1 MTALRLPRFSR
12 AELVFSGKSFA
23 AAMLAMYLASRAG
36 LPRPFWALMT
46 TYVVAH
52 PLAGAVRSK
61 AVFRFVGTLIG
72 STATVL
78 LVPALSNAPEL
89 LTLVLALWVGLCLC
103 ISLLDRTPRSYVF
116 MLAGYTAALIGFP
129 SVQTP
134 LVLFDTAV
142 ARVEEIGLGIF
153 CATLVHS
160 LVLPTGLAPTVLGL
174 LDRTLQDARQWLGD
188 LLQPAPRRRDGDAAD
203 PKRLDGDRRR
213 LAGDITQLRLLST
226 YVPFDTTHLRWTAGA
241 IRTMQDRVAALT
253 PALSAVEDRLRAL
266 EQAEG
271 ALAPDVAAVLAQAAQ
286 WLREEAGPEGD
297 GGSRAD
303 RLEALR
309 RSIDALGAPPQA
321 SGTQTGATQTEGAEP
336 DAIRPD
342 AAQPTAWGRAL
353 RIGLA
358 GRLGELVEGWQAC
371 AQLRLDIDEGLK
383 GAAPLRRTAAL
394 GSRALHRD
402 HGMALLSALAAVIA
416 ICLCGAF
423 WILTGWPMGSA
434 ATMMAAVFCC
444 FFATMDD
451 PVPAI
456 HGFLK
461 WTLWSIPISALYVL
475 VLMPTVQDFG
485 MLVAICAPLFLLL
498 GLYLPRPA
506 YFMPAMALVFGVAGT
521 LALHDTASADLVS
534 FINGM
539 VGQIVGVVVAA
550 RVTRLVRSVG
560 ADWSARRIQRATW
573 RELGDMAASPQP
585 QYAQGDA
592 YAARMLDRI
601 GLLAPRIAQAGGTV
615 EGVAADDALRDLR
628 MGADIAV
635 LQRVRAQLPLAT
647 SAALLGGIARFFR
660 QRGEGRMAPRPQALL
675 PQIDEA
681 LLAVLGTGADAVPAA
696 PASSP
701 SPTSASASRAAITA
715 LVGLRRNL
723 FPDAPPS
730 LAAVPPTAL
739 QGACA

>member
-1 MTALRLPRFSR
+1 MAALSLPRFSR
-12 AELVFSGKSFA
+12 AELLFSGKSFA

-46 TYVVAH
+46 TYIVAH

-61 AVFRFVGTLIG
+61 AVYRFCGTLIG

-134 LVLFDTAV
+134 LALFDTAV

-160 LVLPTGLAPTVLGL
+160 LVLPAGLAPTVLGL
-174 LDRTLQDARQWLGD
+174 LDRTLQDARKWLGD
-188 LLQPAPRRRDGDAAD
+188 LLQPAGRSSNAD
-203 PKRLDGDRRR
+203 PKRLDDDRRR

-226 YVPFDTTHLRWTAGA
+226 HVPFDTTHLRWTAGA
-241 IRTMQDRVAALT
+241 IRAMQDRVAALT
-253 PALSAVEDRLRAL
+253 PALSAVEDRLQAL

-271 ALAPDVAAVLAQAAQ
+271 RLAPDVAAVLSQAAQ
-286 WLREEAGPEGD
+286 WLREEAEPTGD
-297 GGSRAD
+297 AATRAE
-303 RLEALR
+303 RLQALR
-309 RSIDALGAPPQA
+309 RAIDVLSATPA
-321 SGTQTGATQTEGAEP
+321 SAEQQTP
-336 DAIRPD
+336 
-342 AAQPTAWGRAL
+342 WGRAL

-358 GRLGELVEGWQAC
+358 GRLAELVDGWTAC

-394 GSRALHRD
+394 GSRVLHRD
-402 HGMALLSALAAVIA
+402 YGMALLSALAAVIA

-423 WILTGWPMGSA
+423 WIVTGWPMGSA

-461 WTLWSIPISALYVL
+461 WTLLSIPISALYVL

-485 MLVAICAPLFLLL
+485 MLVVICAPLFLLL
-498 GLYLPRPA
+498 GLYLPRPTH
-506 YFMPAMALVFGVAGT
+506 FMPAMALIFGVAGT
-521 LALHDTASADLVS
+521 LALHDTASSDLVS
-534 FINGM
+534 FLNSMI
-539 VGQIVGVVVAA
+539 GQIVGVVVAA

-573 RELGDMAASPQP
+573 RELGDMAASSQP
-585 QYAQGDA
+585 QYAQSDA
-592 YAARMLDRI
+592 YAVRMLDRI

-615 EGVAADDALRDLR
+615 EGVAANDALRDLR

-647 SAALLGGIARFFR
+647 SAALLGGISRFFR
-660 QRGEGRMAPRPQALL
+660 QRSEGRMNPRPPGLL

-681 LLAVLGTGADAVPAA
+681 LNAMLEARDNA
-696 PASSP
+696 ASS
-701 SPTSASASRAAITA
+701 TSRAAVTA

-723 FPDAPPS
+723 FPDAPPMLGAS
-730 LAAVPPTAL
+730 R
-739 QGACA
+739 QGASA

>member
-1 MTALRLPRFSR
+1 MAALSLPRFSR
-12 AELVFSGKSFA
+12 AELLFSGKSFA

-46 TYVVAH
+46 TYIVAH

-61 AVFRFVGTLIG
+61 AVYRFCGTLIG

-134 LVLFDTAV
+134 LALFDTAV

-160 LVLPTGLAPTVLGL
+160 LVLPAGLAPTVLGL
-174 LDRTLQDARQWLGD
+174 LDRTLQDARKWLGD
-188 LLQPAPRRRDGDAAD
+188 LLQPAGRSSNAD
-203 PKRLDGDRRR
+203 PKRLDDDRRR

-226 YVPFDTTHLRWTAGA
+226 HVPFDTTHLRWTAGA
-241 IRTMQDRVAALT
+241 IRAMQDRVAALT
-253 PALSAVEDRLRAL
+253 PALSAVEDRLQAL

-271 ALAPDVAAVLAQAAQ
+271 RLAPDVAAVLSRAAQ
-286 WLREEAGPEGD
+286 WLREEAEPTGD
-297 GGSRAD
+297 AATRAE
-303 RLEALR
+303 RLQALR
-309 RSIDALGAPPQA
+309 RAIDVLSATPA
-321 SGTQTGATQTEGAEP
+321 SAQQQTP
-336 DAIRPD
+336 
-342 AAQPTAWGRAL
+342 WGRAL

-358 GRLGELVEGWQAC
+358 GRLAELVDGWTAC

-394 GSRALHRD
+394 GSRVLHRD
-402 HGMALLSALAAVIA
+402 YGMALLSALAAVIA

-423 WILTGWPMGSA
+423 WIVTGWPMGSA

-461 WTLWSIPISALYVL
+461 WTLLSIPISALYVL

-485 MLVAICAPLFLLL
+485 MLVVICAPLFLLL
-498 GLYLPRPA
+498 GLYLPRPTH
-506 YFMPAMALVFGVAGT
+506 FMPAMALIFGVAGT
-521 LALHDTASADLVS
+521 LALHDTASSDLVS
-534 FINGM
+534 FLNSMI
-539 VGQIVGVVVAA
+539 GQIVGVVVAA

-573 RELGDMAASPQP
+573 RELGDMAASSQP

-592 YAARMLDRI
+592 YAVRMLDRI

-615 EGVAADDALRDLR
+615 EGVAANDALRDLR

-647 SAALLGGIARFFR
+647 SAALLGGISRFFR
-660 QRGEGRMAPRPQALL
+660 QRSEGRMNPRPPGLL

-681 LLAVLGTGADAVPAA
+681 LNAMLEARDTA
-696 PASSP
+696 ASS
-701 SPTSASASRAAITA
+701 TSRAAVTA

-723 FPDAPPS
+723 FPDAPPMLGAS
-730 LAAVPPTAL
+730 R
-739 QGACA
+739 QGASA

>member
-1 MTALRLPRFSR
+1 MAGFALPRFTR
-12 AELVFSGKSFA
+12 AKLLFSGKSFA

-61 AVFRFVGTLIG
+61 ALYRFCGTLIG

-103 ISLLDRTPRSYVF
+103 ISLFDRTPRSYVF

-134 LVLFDTAV
+134 LALFDTAV

-160 LVLPTGLAPTVLGL
+160 LVFPAGLAPTVLGL
-174 LDRTLQDARQWLGD
+174 LDRTLVDARKWLGD
-188 LLQPAPRRRDGDAAD
+188 LLQPAGRTAGTTTDVAPRR
-203 PKRLDGDRRR
+203 LDDDRRR

-226 YVPFDTTHLRWTAGA
+226 HVPFDTTHLRWTAGA
-241 IRTMQDRVAALT
+241 IRAMQDRVAALT
-253 PALSAVEDRLRAL
+253 PALSAVEDRLQAL
-266 EQAEG
+266 VQAEG
-271 ALAPDVAAVLAQAAQ
+271 QLAPDVAAVLAQAAQ
-286 WLREEAGPEGD
+286 WLREEAGPTDNAGNAD
-297 GGSRAD
+297 SAATRAQ
-303 RLEALR
+303 RLQALR
-309 RSIDALGAPPQA
+309 RAI
-321 SGTQTGATQTEGAEP
+321 GTLSATPANTATQ
-336 DAIRPD
+336 
-342 AAQPTAWGRAL
+342 PTPWGRAL

-358 GRLGELVEGWQAC
+358 GRLEELVDGWTAC
-371 AQLRLDIDEGLK
+371 AQLRQDIDEGLK

-394 GSRALHRD
+394 GARVLHRD
-402 HGMALLSALAAVIA
+402 YGMALLSALAAVIA

-423 WILTGWPMGSA
+423 WIVTGWPSGA
-434 ATMMAAVFCC
+434 AAPMMAAVFCC

-485 MLVAICAPLFLLL
+485 MLALICAPLFLLL
-498 GLYLPRPA
+498 GVYMARPA
-506 YFMPAMALVFGVAGT
+506 NFMAAMALIFGVAGT
-521 LALHDTASADLVS
+521 LALHDTASSDLVS
-534 FINGM
+534 FTNGM
-539 VGQIVGVVVAA
+539 IGQIVGVVVAA

-573 RELGDMAASPQP
+573 RELGDMAASSQP
-585 QYAQGDA
+585 QYAQSDA
-592 YAARMLDRI
+592 YAVRMLDRI

-635 LQRVRAQLPLAT
+635 LQRVRAQLPPAT
-647 SAALLGGIARFFR
+647 SAALLGGIAGFFR
-660 QRGEGRMAPRPQALL
+660 QRGEGRMNLRPAGLL

-681 LLAVLGTGADAVPAA
+681 LGAVLAERDAVSSSA
-696 PASSP
+696 PSSATTSASLSASS
-701 SPTSASASRAAITA
+701 SASRAAVTA

-723 FPDAPPS
+723 FPDAPPL
-730 LAAVPPTAL
+730 LASAPTPAI
-739 QGACA
+739 QGASA

>member
-12 AELVFSGKSFA
+12 AELLFSGKSFA

-46 TYVVAH
+46 TYIVAH

-61 AVFRFVGTLIG
+61 AVYRFVGTLIG

-103 ISLLDRTPRSYVF
+103 VSLFDRTPRSYVF

-153 CATLVHS
+153 CATLIHS

-174 LDRTLQDARQWLGD
+174 LDRTLQDARKWLGD
-188 LLQPAPRRRDGDAAD
+188 LLQPTGRKNAAEPRR
-203 PKRLDGDRRR
+203 LDDDRRR

-226 YVPFDTTHLRWTAGA
+226 HVPFDTTHLRWTAGA
-241 IRTMQDRVAALT
+241 IRAMQDRVAALT

-271 ALAPDVAAVLAQAAQ
+271 AVAPDVAAVLAQAAQ
-286 WLREEAGPEGD
+286 WLREEAEPGSD
-297 GGSRAD
+297 GTSRAE
-303 RLEALR
+303 RLQALR
-309 RSIDALGAPPQA
+309 KSIAALSAMPQ
-321 SGTQTGATQTEGAEP
+321 SDNG
-336 DAIRPD
+336 
-342 AAQPTAWGRAL
+342 AQPTAWGRAL

-358 GRLGELVEGWQAC
+358 GRLEELVDGWTAC

-383 GAAPLRRTAAL
+383 GAAPLRRTVAL

-402 HGMALLSALAAVIA
+402 YGMALLSALAAVIA

-423 WILTGWPMGSA
+423 WIFTGWTMGSV

-461 WTLWSIPISALYVL
+461 WTLWSVPISALYVL

-498 GLYLPRPA
+498 GLYLPRPTH
-506 YFMPAMALVFGVAGT
+506 FMPAMAMIFGVAGT
-521 LALHDTASADLVS
+521 LAMHDTASADLVS
-534 FINGM
+534 FINSTI
-539 VGQIVGVVVAA
+539 GQIVGVLVAA

-573 RELGDMAASPQP
+573 RELGEMAASSRP

-592 YAARMLDRI
+592 YAVRMLDRI
-601 GLLAPRIAQAGGTV
+601 GLLAPRIAQAGGTI

-647 SAALLGGIARFFR
+647 SAALLGGISRFFR
-660 QRGEGRMAPRPQALL
+660 QRGEGRMTPRPQGLL
-675 PQIDEA
+675 PQIDDA
-681 LLAVLGTGADAVPAA
+681 LHAVLAA
-696 PASSP
+696 RD
-701 SPTSASASRAAITA
+701 TSSASRSAITA

-730 LAAVPPTAL
+730 LAAVKP
-739 QGACA
+739 QGAST

>member
-1 MTALRLPRFSR
+1 MPAFSLPRFSR
-12 AELVFSGKSFA
+12 AELLFSGKSFA

-61 AVFRFVGTLIG
+61 AVYRFLGTLIG

-103 ISLLDRTPRSYVF
+103 ISLFDRTPRSYVF

-134 LVLFDTAV
+134 LALFDTAV

-160 LVLPTGLAPTVLGL
+160 LVLPAGLAPTVLGL
-174 LDRTLQDARQWLGD
+174 LDRTLQDARKWLGD
-188 LLQPAPRRRDGDAAD
+188 LFQPAGRNGGNGAD
-203 PKRLDGDRRR
+203 PKRLDDDRRR

-226 YVPFDTTHLRWTAGA
+226 HVPFDTTHLRWTAGA
-241 IRTMQDRVAALT
+241 IRAMQDRVAALT
-253 PALSAVEDRLRAL
+253 PALSAVEDRLLAL

-271 ALAPDVAAVLAQAAQ
+271 AIAPDVAAVLAKAAQ
-286 WLREEAGPEGD
+286 WLREEADTSGEAAT
-297 GGSRAD
+297 RAG
-303 RLEALR
+303 RLQELR
-309 RSIDALGAPPQA
+309 RAIDALSATPP
-321 SGTQTGATQTEGAEP
+321 SAEP
-336 DAIRPD
+336 QTR
-342 AAQPTAWGRAL
+342 WSRAL

-358 GRLGELVEGWQAC
+358 GRLEELVDGWTAC
-371 AQLRLDIDEGLK
+371 AQLRQDIDEGLK

-394 GSRALHRD
+394 GSRVLHRD
-402 HGMALLSALAAVIA
+402 YGMALLSALAAVIA

-423 WILTGWPMGSA
+423 WIVTGWPMGSA

-461 WTLWSIPISALYVL
+461 WTLWSIPISAVYVL

-485 MLVAICAPLFLLL
+485 MLVLICGPLFLVL
-498 GLYLPRPA
+498 GFYLPRPTH
-506 YFMPAMALVFGVAGT
+506 FMPAMALVFGVAGT
-521 LALHDTASADLVS
+521 LAMHDTASADLVS
-534 FINGM
+534 FLNSMI
-539 VGQIVGVVVAA
+539 GQIVGVVVAA

-573 RELGDMAASPQP
+573 RELGDMAASSQP
-585 QYAQGDA
+585 QYAQSDA
-592 YAARMLDRI
+592 YAVRMLDRI

-615 EGVAADDALRDLR
+615 EGVAANDALRDLR

-647 SAALLGGIARFFR
+647 SAALLGGISRFFR
-660 QRGEGRMAPRPQALL
+660 QRAEGRMNPRPPGLL

-681 LLAVLGTGADAVPAA
+681 LDAVLGARDT
-696 PASSP
+696 ASS
-701 SPTSASASRAAITA
+701 AASRSAVTA

-723 FPDAPPS
+723 FPDAPPM
-730 LAAVPPTAL
+730 LASATPITR
-739 QGACA
+739 QGASA

>member
-1 MTALRLPRFSR
+1 MAALSLPRFSR
-12 AELVFSGKSFA
+12 AELLFSGKSFA

-46 TYVVAH
+46 TYIVAH

-61 AVFRFVGTLIG
+61 AVYRFFGTLIG

-134 LVLFDTAV
+134 LALFDTAV

-160 LVLPTGLAPTVLGL
+160 LVLPAGLAPTVLGL
-174 LDRTLQDARQWLGD
+174 LDRTLQDARKWLGD
-188 LLQPAPRRRDGDAAD
+188 LLQPAGRSSNAD
-203 PKRLDGDRRR
+203 PKRLDDDRRR

-226 YVPFDTTHLRWTAGA
+226 HVPFDTTHLRWTAGA
-241 IRTMQDRVAALT
+241 IRAMQDRVAALT
-253 PALSAVEDRLRAL
+253 PALSAVEDRLQAL

-271 ALAPDVAAVLAQAAQ
+271 RLAPDVAAVLSQAAQ
-286 WLREEAGPEGD
+286 WLREEAEPTGD
-297 GGSRAD
+297 AATRAE
-303 RLEALR
+303 RLQALR
-309 RSIDALGAPPQA
+309 RAIDALSATPANAQQ
-321 SGTQTGATQTEGAEP
+321 QTP
-336 DAIRPD
+336 
-342 AAQPTAWGRAL
+342 WSRAL

-358 GRLGELVEGWQAC
+358 GRLAELVDGWTAC
-371 AQLRLDIDEGLK
+371 AQLCLDIDEGLK

-394 GSRALHRD
+394 GSRVLHRD
-402 HGMALLSALAAVIA
+402 YGMALLSALAAVIA

-423 WILTGWPMGSA
+423 WIVTGWPMGSA

-461 WTLWSIPISALYVL
+461 WTLLSIPISALYVL

-485 MLVAICAPLFLLL
+485 MLVVICAPLFLLL
-498 GLYLPRPA
+498 GLYLPRPTH
-506 YFMPAMALVFGVAGT
+506 FMPAMALIFGVAGT
-521 LALHDTASADLVS
+521 LALHDTASSDLVS
-534 FINGM
+534 FLNSMI
-539 VGQIVGVVVAA
+539 GQIVGVVVAA

-573 RELGDMAASPQP
+573 RELGDMAASSQP
-585 QYAQGDA
+585 QYAQSDA
-592 YAARMLDRI
+592 YAVRMLDRI

-615 EGVAADDALRDLR
+615 EGVAANDALRDLR

-635 LQRVRAQLPLAT
+635 LQRVRAELPLAT
-647 SAALLGGIARFFR
+647 SAALLGGISRFFR
-660 QRGEGRMAPRPQALL
+660 QRSEGRMNPRPPGLL

-681 LLAVLGTGADAVPAA
+681 LNAMLEVRDTA
-696 PASSP
+696 ASSP
-701 SPTSASASRAAITA
+701 SRAAVTA

-723 FPDAPPS
+723 FPDAPPMLGAS
-730 LAAVPPTAL
+730 R
-739 QGACA
+739 QGASA

>member
-12 AELVFSGKSFA
+12 AEFLFSGKSFA

-46 TYVVAH
+46 TYIVAH

-61 AVFRFVGTLIG
+61 AVYRFVGTLIG

-103 ISLLDRTPRSYVF
+103 ISLFDRTPRSYVF

-174 LDRTLQDARQWLGD
+174 LDRTLQDARKWLGD
-188 LLQPAPRRRDGDAAD
+188 LLQPTGRKSDAD
-203 PKRLDGDRRR
+203 PKRLDDDRRR

-226 YVPFDTTHLRWTAGA
+226 HVPFDTTHLRWTAGA

-286 WLREEAGPEGD
+286 WLRAEAEPASD
-297 GGSRAD
+297 ITSRAE
-303 RLEALR
+303 RLQALR
-309 RSIDALGAPPQA
+309 NAIAALSATPQ
-321 SGTQTGATQTEGAEP
+321 SNNG
-336 DAIRPD
+336 
-342 AAQPTAWGRAL
+342 AQPTAWGRAL

-358 GRLGELVEGWQAC
+358 GRLEELVDGWTAC

-394 GSRALHRD
+394 GNRALHRD
-402 HGMALLSALAAVIA
+402 YGMALLSALAAVIA

-423 WILTGWPMGSA
+423 WIFTGWTMGSV

-461 WTLWSIPISALYVL
+461 WTLWSVPISAVYVL

-485 MLVAICAPLFLLL
+485 MLVAICAPLFLVL
-498 GLYLPRPA
+498 GLYLPRPTH
-506 YFMPAMALVFGVAGT
+506 FMPAMAMVFGVAGT

-534 FINGM
+534 FINSM
-539 VGQIVGVVVAA
+539 VGQIVGVLVAA

-573 RELGDMAASPQP
+573 RELGEMAASSQP
-585 QYAQGDA
+585 QYAQSDA
-592 YAARMLDRI
+592 YAVRMLDRI

-615 EGVAADDALRDLR
+615 EGVAANDALRDLR

-647 SAALLGGIARFFR
+647 SAALLGGISRFFR
-660 QRGEGRMAPRPQALL
+660 QRGEGRMAPRPQGLL

-681 LLAVLGTGADAVPAA
+681 LNAVLAA
-696 PASSP
+696 RD
-701 SPTSASASRAAITA
+701 TSSASRSAVTA

-730 LAAVPPTAL
+730 LAAAPTAVL
-739 QGACA
+739 

>member
-1 MTALRLPRFSR
+1 MAAFSLPRFSR
-12 AELVFSGKSFA
+12 AEILFSAKSFA

-61 AVFRFVGTLIG
+61 AVYRFLGTLIG

-103 ISLLDRTPRSYVF
+103 ISLFDRTPRSYVF

-134 LVLFDTAV
+134 LALFDTAV

-160 LVLPTGLAPTVLGL
+160 LVLPAGLAPTVLGL
-174 LDRTLQDARQWLGD
+174 LDRTLQDARKWLGD
-188 LLQPAPRRRDGDAAD
+188 LFQPASRSGSNGGD
-203 PKRLDGDRRR
+203 PKRLDDDRRR

-226 YVPFDTTHLRWTAGA
+226 HVPFDTTHLRWTAGA
-241 IRTMQDRVAALT
+241 IRAMQDRVAALT
-253 PALSAVEDRLRAL
+253 PALSAVEDRLLAL

-271 ALAPDVAAVLAQAAQ
+271 AIAPDVAAVLAQAAQ
-286 WLREEAGPEGD
+286 WLREEAEPTGD
-297 GGSRAD
+297 AAARAE
-303 RLEALR
+303 RLQALR
-309 RSIDALGAPPQA
+309 RAIDALSAPPANAEQ
-321 SGTQTGATQTEGAEP
+321 QT
-336 DAIRPD
+336 R
-342 AAQPTAWGRAL
+342 WGRAL

-358 GRLGELVEGWQAC
+358 GRLEELVDGWTAC
-371 AQLRLDIDEGLK
+371 AQLRQDIDEGLK

-394 GSRALHRD
+394 GSRVLHRD
-402 HGMALLSALAAVIA
+402 YGMALLSALAAVIA

-461 WTLWSIPISALYVL
+461 WTLWSIPISAVYVL

-485 MLVAICAPLFLLL
+485 MLVLICAPLLLLL
-498 GLYLPRPA
+498 GFYLPRPTH
-506 YFMPAMALVFGVAGT
+506 FMPAMALVFGVCGT
-521 LALHDTASADLVS
+521 LALHDTASSDLVS
-534 FINGM
+534 FLNSMI
-539 VGQIVGVVVAA
+539 GQIVGVVVAA

-573 RELGDMAASPQP
+573 RELGDMAASSQP
-585 QYAQGDA
+585 QYAQSDA
-592 YAARMLDRI
+592 YAVRMLDRI

-615 EGVAADDALRDLR
+615 EGVAANDALRDLR

-635 LQRVRAQLPLAT
+635 LQRVRGQLPLAT
-647 SAALLGGIARFFR
+647 SAALLGGISRFFR
-660 QRGEGRMAPRPQALL
+660 QRAEGRMNPRPQGLL

-681 LLAVLGTGADAVPAA
+681 LGAVLDARNT
-696 PASSP
+696 ASS
-701 SPTSASASRAAITA
+701 SASRSAVTA

-723 FPDAPPS
+723 FPDAPPV
-730 LAAVPPTAL
+730 LA
-739 QGACA
+739 GAAINNSKGASA

>member
-1 MTALRLPRFSR
+1 MSAFSLPRFSR
-12 AELVFSGKSFA
+12 AELLFSGKSFA

-46 TYVVAH
+46 TYIVAH

-61 AVFRFVGTLIG
+61 AVYRFLGTLIG

-103 ISLLDRTPRSYVF
+103 ISLFDRTPRSYVF

-134 LVLFDTAV
+134 LALFDTAV

-160 LVLPTGLAPTVLGL
+160 LVLPAGLAPTVLGL
-174 LDRTLQDARQWLGD
+174 LDRTLQDARKWLGD
-188 LLQPAPRRRDGDAAD
+188 LFQPAGRNGGNGADPRR
-203 PKRLDGDRRR
+203 LDDDRRR

-226 YVPFDTTHLRWTAGA
+226 HVPFDTTHLRWTAGA
-241 IRTMQDRVAALT
+241 IRAMQDRVAALT
-253 PALSAVEDRLRAL
+253 PALSAVEDRLLAL

-271 ALAPDVAAVLAQAAQ
+271 AIAPDVAAVLAKAAQ
-286 WLREEAGPEGD
+286 WLREEADASGNAATR
-297 GGSRAD
+297 GG
-303 RLEALR
+303 RLQDLR
-309 RSIDALGAPPQA
+309 RAIDALSATPP
-321 SGTQTGATQTEGAEP
+321 TAEP
-336 DAIRPD
+336 QTR
-342 AAQPTAWGRAL
+342 WGRAL

-358 GRLGELVEGWQAC
+358 GRLEELVDGWTAC
-371 AQLRLDIDEGLK
+371 AQLRQDIDEGLK
-383 GAAPLRRTAAL
+383 GAPLRRTAAL
-394 GSRALHRD
+394 GSRVLHRD
-402 HGMALLSALAAVIA
+402 YGMALLSALAAVIA

-423 WILTGWPMGSA
+423 WIVTGWPMGSA

-461 WTLWSIPISALYVL
+461 WTLWSIPISAVYVL

-485 MLVAICAPLFLLL
+485 MLVLICAPLFLVL
-498 GLYLPRPA
+498 GFYLPRPTH
-506 YFMPAMALVFGVAGT
+506 FMPAMALIFGVAGT
-521 LALHDTASADLVS
+521 LAMHDTASADLVS
-534 FINGM
+534 FLNSMI
-539 VGQIVGVVVAA
+539 GQIVGVVVAA

-573 RELGDMAASPQP
+573 RELGDMAASSQP
-585 QYAQGDA
+585 QYAQSDA
-592 YAARMLDRI
+592 YAVRMLDRI

-615 EGVAADDALRDLR
+615 EGVAANDALRDLR

-635 LQRVRAQLPLAT
+635 LQRVRGQLPLAT
-647 SAALLGGIARFFR
+647 SAALLGGISRFFR
-660 QRGEGRMAPRPQALL
+660 QRAEGRMNPRPPGLL

-681 LLAVLGTGADAVPAA
+681 LDALLGARDT
-696 PASSP
+696 ASS
-701 SPTSASASRAAITA
+701 AASRSAVTA

-723 FPDAPPS
+723 FPDAPPA
-730 LAAVPPTAL
+730 LASTTPITR
-739 QGACA
+739 QGASA

>member
-1 MTALRLPRFSR
+1 MAALALPRFSR
-12 AELVFSGKSFA
+12 AELLFSGKSFA

-61 AVFRFVGTLIG
+61 AVYRFCGTLIG

-103 ISLLDRTPRSYVF
+103 ISLYDRTPRSYVF

-134 LVLFDTAV
+134 LALFDTAV
-142 ARVEEIGLGIF
+142 ARVEEIGLGIL

-174 LDRTLQDARQWLGD
+174 LDRTLQDARQWFGD
-188 LLQPAPRRRDGDAAD
+188 LVQPAARSGGSGASGEGDAR
-203 PKRLDGDRRR
+203 RLDGDRRR

-226 YVPFDTTHLRWTAGA
+226 HVPFDTTHLRWTAGA
-241 IRTMQDRVAALT
+241 IRAMQDRVAALT

-271 ALAPDVAAVLAQAAQ
+271 RIAPDVAAVLAEAAQ
-286 WLREEAGPEGD
+286 WLREEAGPARD
-297 GGSRAD
+297 GAPHAEP
-303 RLEALR
+303 RLAGLR
-309 RSIDALGAPPQA
+309 QSIAALGTAAP
-321 SGTQTGATQTEGAEP
+321 S
-336 DAIRPD
+336 
-342 AAQPTAWGRAL
+342 TAWGQAL

-358 GRLGELVEGWQAC
+358 GRLAELVDGWTAC
-371 AQLRLDIDEGLK
+371 ARLRRDIDEGLT
-383 GAAPLRRTAAL
+383 GAAPPRRTAAL
-394 GSRALHRD
+394 GNRVLHRD

-423 WILTGWPMGSA
+423 WIVTGWPMGSA

-475 VLMPTVQDFG
+475 VLLPTVHDFG
-485 MLVAICAPLFLLL
+485 MLVAVCAPLFLLL
-498 GLYLPRPA
+498 GIYMARPTH
-506 YFMPAMALVFGVAGT
+506 FMAAMALLFGVSGT
-521 LALHDTASADLVS
+521 LAMHDTANADLVS
-534 FINGM
+534 FLNSMI
-539 VGQIVGVVVAA
+539 GQIVGVLVAA

-573 RELGDMAASPQP
+573 RELGDMAGYAVGASQP
-585 QYAQGDA
+585 QAAQGDA
-592 YAARMLDRI
+592 YAVRMLDRI

-615 EGVAADDALRDLR
+615 QGVVADDALRDLR

-635 LQRVRAQLPLAT
+635 LQRVRAQLPNAS
-647 SAALLGGIARFFR
+647 SAALLGGISRFFR
-660 QRGEGRMAPRPQALL
+660 QRAEGRTDPRPPGLL
-675 PQIDEA
+675 QQIDEA
-681 LLAVLGTGADAVPAA
+681 LGAAMRATRTAAA
-696 PASSP
+696 PSSDAFAAAR
-701 SPTSASASRAAITA
+701 SAVTA

-723 FPDAPPS
+723 FPDAPP
-730 LAAVPPTAL
+730 LAATPSTP
-739 QGACA
+739 GASA

>member
-1 MTALRLPRFSR
+1 MAALSLPRFSR
-12 AELVFSGKSFA
+12 AELLFSGKSFA

-46 TYVVAH
+46 TYIVAH

-61 AVFRFVGTLIG
+61 AVYRFFGTLIG

-134 LVLFDTAV
+134 LALFDTAV

-160 LVLPTGLAPTVLGL
+160 LVLPAGLAPTVLGL
-174 LDRTLQDARQWLGD
+174 LDRTLQDARKWLGD
-188 LLQPAPRRRDGDAAD
+188 LLQPGRSSNVD
-203 PKRLDGDRRR
+203 PKRLDDDRRR

-226 YVPFDTTHLRWTAGA
+226 HVPFDTTHLRWTAGA
-241 IRTMQDRVAALT
+241 IRAMQDRVAALT
-253 PALSAVEDRLRAL
+253 PALSAVEDRLQAL

-271 ALAPDVAAVLAQAAQ
+271 RLAPDVAAVLSQAAQ
-286 WLREEAGPEGD
+286 WLREEAEPTGD
-297 GGSRAD
+297 AATRAE
-303 RLEALR
+303 RLQALR
-309 RSIDALGAPPQA
+309 RAIDVLSATPA
-321 SGTQTGATQTEGAEP
+321 SAEQQTP
-336 DAIRPD
+336 
-342 AAQPTAWGRAL
+342 WGRAL

-358 GRLGELVEGWQAC
+358 GRLAELVDGWTAC

-394 GSRALHRD
+394 GSRVLHRD
-402 HGMALLSALAAVIA
+402 YGMALLSALAAVIA

-423 WILTGWPMGSA
+423 WIVTGWPMGSA

-461 WTLWSIPISALYVL
+461 WTLLSIPISALYVL

-485 MLVAICAPLFLLL
+485 MLVVICAPLFLLL
-498 GLYLPRPA
+498 GLYLPRPTH
-506 YFMPAMALVFGVAGT
+506 FMPAMALIFGVAGT
-521 LALHDTASADLVS
+521 LALHDTASSDLVS
-534 FINGM
+534 FLNSMI
-539 VGQIVGVVVAA
+539 GQIVGVVVAA

-573 RELGDMAASPQP
+573 RELGDMAASSQP
-585 QYAQGDA
+585 QYAQSDA
-592 YAARMLDRI
+592 YAVRMLDRI

-615 EGVAADDALRDLR
+615 EGVAANDALRDLR

-647 SAALLGGIARFFR
+647 SAALLGGISRFFR
-660 QRGEGRMAPRPQALL
+660 QRSEGRMNPRPPGLL

-681 LLAVLGTGADAVPAA
+681 LNAMLEARDTA
-696 PASSP
+696 ASS
-701 SPTSASASRAAITA
+701 TSRAAVTA

-723 FPDAPPS
+723 FPDAPPMLGVS
-730 LAAVPPTAL
+730 K
-739 QGACA
+739 QGASA

>member
-1 MTALRLPRFSR
+1 MAALRLPRFSR
-12 AELVFSGKSFA
+12 AELLFSGKSFA

-46 TYVVAH
+46 TYIVAH

-61 AVFRFVGTLIG
+61 AVYRFCGTLIG
-72 STATVL
+72 CMATVL

-103 ISLLDRTPRSYVF
+103 ISLFDRTPRSYVF

-153 CATLVHS
+153 CATLIHS

-174 LDRTLQDARQWLGD
+174 LDRTLQDARKWLGD
-188 LLQPAPRRRDGDAAD
+188 LLQPANRGAGKDAD
-203 PKRLDGDRRR
+203 PKRLDDDRRR

-226 YVPFDTTHLRWTAGA
+226 HVPFDTTHLRWTAGA
-241 IRTMQDRVAALT
+241 IRAMQDRVAALT
-253 PALSAVEDRLRAL
+253 PALSAVEDRLQAL

-271 ALAPDVAAVLAQAAQ
+271 VLAPDVAAVLAQAAQ
-286 WLREEAGPEGD
+286 WLREEAEPASGNPT
-297 GGSRAD
+297 RAE
-303 RLEALR
+303 RLQALR
-309 RSIDALGAPPQA
+309 RAIHALSTAPS
-321 SGTQTGATQTEGAEP
+321 SGSATQQTP
-336 DAIRPD
+336 
-342 AAQPTAWGRAL
+342 WGRAL

-358 GRLGELVEGWQAC
+358 GRLEELVDGWTAC

-394 GSRALHRD
+394 GSRALHLD
-402 HGMALLSALAAVIA
+402 YGMALLSALAAVIA

-461 WTLWSIPISALYVL
+461 WTLISIPISALYVL
-475 VLMPTVQDFG
+475 VLMPMVQDFG
-485 MLVAICAPLFLLL
+485 MLVVICAPLFLLL
-498 GLYLPRPA
+498 GVYLARPTH
-506 YFMPAMALVFGVAGT
+506 FMPAMALVFGVAGT
-521 LALHDTASADLVS
+521 LALHDTASSDLVS

-539 VGQIVGVVVAA
+539 VGQIVGVLVAA

-573 RELGDMAASPQP
+573 RELGEMAASSQP
-585 QYAQGDA
+585 QYAQSDA
-592 YAARMLDRI
+592 YAVRMLDRI

-615 EGVAADDALRDLR
+615 EGVVANDALRDLR

-635 LQRVRAQLPLAT
+635 LQRVRGQLPLAT
-647 SAALLGGIARFFR
+647 SAALLGGISRFFR
-660 QRGEGRMAPRPQALL
+660 QRGEGRMNPRPADLL

-681 LLAVLGTGADAVPAA
+681 LGAVLAA
-696 PASSP
+696 RDASS
-701 SPTSASASRAAITA
+701 SAASRSAVTA

-723 FPDAPPS
+723 FPEAPPM
-730 LAAVPPTAL
+730 LAAPNP
-739 QGACA
+739 GASA

>member
-1 MTALRLPRFSR
+1 MSAFSLPRFSR
-12 AELVFSGKSFA
+12 AELLFSGKSFA

-46 TYVVAH
+46 TYIVAH

-61 AVFRFVGTLIG
+61 AVYRFLGTLIG

-103 ISLLDRTPRSYVF
+103 ISLFDRTPRSYVF

-134 LVLFDTAV
+134 LALFDTAV

-160 LVLPTGLAPTVLGL
+160 LVLPAGLAPTVLGL
-174 LDRTLQDARQWLGD
+174 LDRTLQDARKWLGD
-188 LLQPAPRRRDGDAAD
+188 LFQPAGRSGGNGADPRR
-203 PKRLDGDRRR
+203 LDDDRRR

-226 YVPFDTTHLRWTAGA
+226 HVPFDTTHLRWTAGA
-241 IRTMQDRVAALT
+241 IRAMQDRVAALT
-253 PALSAVEDRLRAL
+253 PALSAVEDRLLAL

-271 ALAPDVAAVLAQAAQ
+271 AIAPDVAAVLAKAAQ
-286 WLREEAGPEGD
+286 WLREEADASGNAATR
-297 GGSRAD
+297 GG
-303 RLEALR
+303 RLQDLR
-309 RSIDALGAPPQA
+309 RAIDALSATPP
-321 SGTQTGATQTEGAEP
+321 TAEP
-336 DAIRPD
+336 QTR
-342 AAQPTAWGRAL
+342 WGRAL

-358 GRLGELVEGWQAC
+358 GRLEELVDGWTAC
-371 AQLRLDIDEGLK
+371 AQLRQDIDEGLK
-383 GAAPLRRTAAL
+383 GAPLRRTAAL
-394 GSRALHRD
+394 GSRVLHRD
-402 HGMALLSALAAVIA
+402 YGMALLSALAAVIA

-423 WILTGWPMGSA
+423 WIVTGWPMGSA

-461 WTLWSIPISALYVL
+461 WTLWSIPISAVYVL

-485 MLVAICAPLFLLL
+485 MLVLICAPLFLVL
-498 GLYLPRPA
+498 GFYLPRPTH
-506 YFMPAMALVFGVAGT
+506 FMPAMALIFGVAGT
-521 LALHDTASADLVS
+521 LAMHDTASADLVS
-534 FINGM
+534 FLNSM

-573 RELGDMAASPQP
+573 RELGDMAASSQP
-585 QYAQGDA
+585 QYAQSDA
-592 YAARMLDRI
+592 YAVRMLDRI

-615 EGVAADDALRDLR
+615 EGVAANDALRDLR

-647 SAALLGGIARFFR
+647 SAALLGGISRFFR
-660 QRGEGRMAPRPQALL
+660 QRAEGRMNPRPPGLL

-681 LLAVLGTGADAVPAA
+681 LDAVLGARDT
-696 PASSP
+696 ASS
-701 SPTSASASRAAITA
+701 AASRSAVTA

-723 FPDAPPS
+723 FPDAPPA
-730 LAAVPPTAL
+730 LASTTPITR
-739 QGACA
+739 QGASA

>member
-1 MTALRLPRFSR
+1 MAALNLPRFSR
-12 AELVFSGKSFA
+12 AELLFSGKSFA

-61 AVFRFVGTLIG
+61 AVYRFFGTLIG

-103 ISLLDRTPRSYVF
+103 ISLFDRTPRSYVF

-134 LVLFDTAV
+134 LALFDTAV

-153 CATLVHS
+153 CATLIHS
-160 LVLPTGLAPTVLGL
+160 LVLPAGLAPTVLGL
-174 LDRTLQDARQWLGD
+174 LDRTLQDARKWLGD
-188 LLQPAPRRRDGDAAD
+188 LLQPTGRSSNAD
-203 PKRLDGDRRR
+203 PKRLDDDRRR

-226 YVPFDTTHLRWTAGA
+226 HVPFDTTHLRWTAGA

-253 PALSAVEDRLRAL
+253 PALSAVEDRLQAL

-271 ALAPDVAAVLAQAAQ
+271 RLAPDVAAVLAQAAQ
-286 WLREEAGPEGD
+286 WLREEAEPTGD
-297 GGSRAD
+297 AATRAE
-303 RLEALR
+303 RLQTLR
-309 RSIDALGAPPQA
+309 RAISVLSATNAEQQA
-321 SGTQTGATQTEGAEP
+321 SP
-336 DAIRPD
+336 
-342 AAQPTAWGRAL
+342 WSRAL

-358 GRLGELVEGWQAC
+358 GRLEELVDGWTAC

-394 GSRALHRD
+394 GSRVLHRD
-402 HGMALLSALAAVIA
+402 YGMALLSALAAVIA

-423 WILTGWPMGSA
+423 WIVTGWPMGSA

-485 MLVAICAPLFLLL
+485 MLVVICAPLFLLL
-498 GLYLPRPA
+498 GLYLPRPTH
-506 YFMPAMALVFGVAGT
+506 FMPAMALIFGVAGT
-521 LALHDTASADLVS
+521 LALHDTASSDLVS
-534 FINGM
+534 FLNSMI
-539 VGQIVGVVVAA
+539 GQIVGVVVAA

-573 RELGDMAASPQP
+573 RELGDMAASSQP
-585 QYAQGDA
+585 QYAQSDA
-592 YAARMLDRI
+592 YAVRMLDRI

-615 EGVAADDALRDLR
+615 EGVAANDALRDLR
-628 MGADIAV
+628 MGADIVV

-647 SAALLGGIARFFR
+647 SAALLGGISRFFR
-660 QRGEGRMAPRPQALL
+660 QRAEGRMNPRPPGLL

-681 LLAVLGTGADAVPAA
+681 LNVMLEARDTA
-696 PASSP
+696 ASS
-701 SPTSASASRAAITA
+701 TSRAAVTA

-723 FPDAPPS
+723 FPDAPPMLGAS
-730 LAAVPPTAL
+730 K
-739 QGACA
+739 QGASA

>member
-1 MTALRLPRFSR
+1 MAMSMALPRFTR
-12 AELVFSGKSFA
+12 AEVLFSVKSFA

-61 AVFRFVGTLIG
+61 AMFRFCGTLIG
-72 STATVL
+72 SVATVL
-78 LVPALSNAPEL
+78 MVPALSNAPEL
-89 LTLVLALWVGLCLC
+89 LTLVLALWVGLCLY

-160 LVLPTGLAPTVLGL
+160 LVLPAGLAPTVLGL
-174 LDRTLQDARQWLGD
+174 LDRTLKDARQWLGD
-188 LLQPAPRRRDGDAAD
+188 LFQPGDRSTPKDAD
-203 PKRLDGDRRR
+203 PKRLDDDRRR

-226 YVPFDTTHLRWTAGA
+226 HVPFDTTHLRWTAGA
-241 IRTMQDRVAALT
+241 IRAMQDRVAALT
-253 PALSAVEDRLRAL
+253 PALSAVEDRLQAL
-266 EQAEG
+266 AQAEG
-271 ALAPDVAAVLAQAAQ
+271 RLAPDVTAVLALAAQ
-286 WLREEAGPEGD
+286 WLRDESDPAVD
-297 GGSRAD
+297 ASA
-303 RLEALR
+303 RLQALR
-309 RSIDALGAPPQA
+309 QAIAALGTAQ
-321 SGTQTGATQTEGAEP
+321 
-336 DAIRPD
+336 DAGLTPW
-342 AAQPTAWGRAL
+342 ARAL

-358 GRLGELVEGWQAC
+358 GRLEELVDGWTAC
-371 AQLRLDIDEGLK
+371 AQLRRDIDEGLK
-383 GAAPLRRTAAL
+383 GGAPLRRTAAL
-394 GSRALHRD
+394 GQRAMHRD

-423 WILTGWPMGSA
+423 WILTGWPTGSA

-461 WTLWSIPISALYVL
+461 WTLWSIPISAVYVL

-485 MLVAICAPLFLLL
+485 MLVVICAPLFLLL
-498 GLYLPRPA
+498 GLYLPRPTH
-506 YFMPAMALVFGVAGT
+506 FMAAMALVFGVSGT
-521 LALHDTASADLVS
+521 LAMHDTASADLVS
-534 FINGM
+534 FINSM
-539 VGQIVGVVVAA
+539 IGQVVGVLVAA

-573 RELGDMAASPQP
+573 RELGDMAASSQP
-585 QYAQGDA
+585 QYAQSDA
-592 YAARMLDRI
+592 YAVRMLDRI

-615 EGVAADDALRDLR
+615 EGVAANDALRDLR

-635 LQRVRAQLPLAT
+635 LQRVRAQLPMAT

-660 QRGEGRMAPRPQALL
+660 QRGEGRMAPRPTALL
-675 PQIDEA
+675 SQIDEA
-681 LLAVLGTGADAVPAA
+681 LTAVLAA
-696 PASSP
+696 RD
-701 SPTSASASRAAITA
+701 TSTASRAAVTA

-730 LAAVPPTAL
+730 LAAVSSSSP
-739 QGACA
+739 QGASA

>member
-1 MTALRLPRFSR
+1 MAALSLPRFSR
-12 AELVFSGKSFA
+12 AELLFSGKSFA

-46 TYVVAH
+46 TYIVAH

-61 AVFRFVGTLIG
+61 AVYRFCGTLIG

-134 LVLFDTAV
+134 LALFDTAV

-160 LVLPTGLAPTVLGL
+160 LVLPAGLAPTVLGL
-174 LDRTLQDARQWLGD
+174 LDRTLQDARKWLGD
-188 LLQPAPRRRDGDAAD
+188 LLQPAGRSSNAD
-203 PKRLDGDRRR
+203 PKRLDDDRRR

-226 YVPFDTTHLRWTAGA
+226 HVPFDTTHLRWTAGA
-241 IRTMQDRVAALT
+241 IRAMQDRVAALT
-253 PALSAVEDRLRAL
+253 PALSAVEDRLQAL

-271 ALAPDVAAVLAQAAQ
+271 RLAPDVAAVLSRAAQ
-286 WLREEAGPEGD
+286 WLREEAEPEPTSD
-297 GGSRAD
+297 AATRAE
-303 RLEALR
+303 RLQALR
-309 RSIDALGAPPQA
+309 RAIDVLGATPA
-321 SGTQTGATQTEGAEP
+321 SAEQQTP
-336 DAIRPD
+336 
-342 AAQPTAWGRAL
+342 WGRAL

-358 GRLGELVEGWQAC
+358 GRLAELVDGWTAC

-394 GSRALHRD
+394 GSRVLHRD
-402 HGMALLSALAAVIA
+402 YGMALLSALAAVIA

-423 WILTGWPMGSA
+423 WIVTGWPMGSA

-461 WTLWSIPISALYVL
+461 WTLLSIPISALYVL

-485 MLVAICAPLFLLL
+485 MLVVICAPLFLLL
-498 GLYLPRPA
+498 GLYLPRPTH
-506 YFMPAMALVFGVAGT
+506 FMPAMALIFGVAGT
-521 LALHDTASADLVS
+521 LALHDTASSDLVS
-534 FINGM
+534 FLNSMI
-539 VGQIVGVVVAA
+539 GQIVGVVVAA

-573 RELGDMAASPQP
+573 RELGDMAASSQP

-592 YAARMLDRI
+592 YAVRMLDRI

-615 EGVAADDALRDLR
+615 EGVAANDALRDLR

-647 SAALLGGIARFFR
+647 SAALLGGISRFFR
-660 QRGEGRMAPRPQALL
+660 QRSEGRMNPRPPGLL

-681 LLAVLGTGADAVPAA
+681 LNAMLEARDTA
-696 PASSP
+696 ASS
-701 SPTSASASRAAITA
+701 TSRAAVTA

-723 FPDAPPS
+723 FPDAPPMLGAS
-730 LAAVPPTAL
+730 R
-739 QGACA
+739 QGASA

>member
-1 MTALRLPRFSR
+1 MAALRLPRFSR
-12 AELVFSGKSFA
+12 AELLFSGKSIA

-61 AVFRFVGTLIG
+61 AVYRFVGTLIG

-103 ISLLDRTPRSYVF
+103 ISLFDRTPRSYVF

-160 LVLPTGLAPTVLGL
+160 LVLPAGLAPTVLGL
-174 LDRTLQDARQWLGD
+174 LDRTLQDARKWLGD
-188 LLQPAPRRRDGDAAD
+188 LLQPTGRKGDAD
-203 PKRLDGDRRR
+203 PKRLDDDRRR

-226 YVPFDTTHLRWTAGA
+226 HVPFDTTHLRWTAGA
-241 IRTMQDRVAALT
+241 IRAMQDRVAALT
-253 PALSAVEDRLRAL
+253 PALSAVEDRLLAL

-286 WLREEAGPEGD
+286 WLREEAD
-297 GGSRAD
+297 ASRAEH
-303 RLEALR
+303 LQTLR
-309 RSIDALGAPPQA
+309 RSIDALSATPQA
-321 SGTQTGATQTEGAEP
+321 DNA
-336 DAIRPD
+336 
-342 AAQPTAWGRAL
+342 TAWGRAL

-358 GRLGELVEGWQAC
+358 GRLEELVDGWQAC

-402 HGMALLSALAAVIA
+402 YGMALLSALAAVIA

-423 WILTGWPMGSA
+423 WILTGWTMGSA

-461 WTLWSIPISALYVL
+461 WTLWSIPISAVYVL
-475 VLMPTVQDFG
+475 VLMPMVQDFG
-485 MLVAICAPLFLLL
+485 MLVLICAPLFLLL

-506 YFMPAMALVFGVAGT
+506 YFMPAMAMIFGVAGT

-534 FINGM
+534 FINSM
-539 VGQIVGVVVAA
+539 
-550 RVTRLVRSVG
+550 
-560 ADWSARRIQRATW
+560 
-573 RELGDMAASPQP
+573 
-585 QYAQGDA
+585 
-592 YAARMLDRI
+592 I
-601 GLLAPRIAQAGGTV
+601 G
-615 EGVAADDALRDLR
+615 
-628 MGADIAV
+628 
-635 LQRVRAQLPLAT
+635 
-647 SAALLGGIARFFR
+647 
-660 QRGEGRMAPRPQALL
+660 
-675 PQIDEA
+675 
-681 LLAVLGTGADAVPAA
+681 
-696 PASSP
+696 
-701 SPTSASASRAAITA
+701 
-715 LVGLRRNL
+715 
-723 FPDAPPS
+723 
-730 LAAVPPTAL
+730 
-739 QGACA
+739 

>member
-1 MTALRLPRFSR
+1 MAALSLPRFSR
-12 AELVFSGKSFA
+12 AELLFSGKSFA

-46 TYVVAH
+46 TYIVAH

-61 AVFRFVGTLIG
+61 AVYRFCGTLIG

-134 LVLFDTAV
+134 LALFDTAV

-160 LVLPTGLAPTVLGL
+160 LVLPAGLAPTVLGL
-174 LDRTLQDARQWLGD
+174 LDRTLQDARKWLGD
-188 LLQPAPRRRDGDAAD
+188 LLQPAGRSSGAE
-203 PKRLDGDRRR
+203 PKRLDDDRRR

-226 YVPFDTTHLRWTAGA
+226 HVPFDTTHLRWTAGA
-241 IRTMQDRVAALT
+241 IRAMQDRVAALT
-253 PALSAVEDRLRAL
+253 PALSAVEDRLQAL

-271 ALAPDVAAVLAQAAQ
+271 RLAPDVAAVLSQAAQ
-286 WLREEAGPEGD
+286 WLREEAEPTGD
-297 GGSRAD
+297 AATRAE
-303 RLEALR
+303 RLQALR
-309 RSIDALGAPPQA
+309 RAIDVLGATPA
-321 SGTQTGATQTEGAEP
+321 SAEQQTP
-336 DAIRPD
+336 
-342 AAQPTAWGRAL
+342 WGRAL

-358 GRLGELVEGWQAC
+358 GRLAELVDGWTAC

-394 GSRALHRD
+394 GSRVLHRD
-402 HGMALLSALAAVIA
+402 YGMALLSALAAVIA

-423 WILTGWPMGSA
+423 WIVTGWPMGSA

-461 WTLWSIPISALYVL
+461 WTLLSIPISALYVL

-485 MLVAICAPLFLLL
+485 MLVVICAPLFLLL
-498 GLYLPRPA
+498 GLYLPRPTH
-506 YFMPAMALVFGVAGT
+506 FMPAMALIFGVAGT
-521 LALHDTASADLVS
+521 LALHDTASSDLVS
-534 FINGM
+534 FLNSMI
-539 VGQIVGVVVAA
+539 GQIVGVVVAA

-573 RELGDMAASPQP
+573 RELGDMAASSQP
-585 QYAQGDA
+585 QYAQSDA
-592 YAARMLDRI
+592 YAVRMLDRI

-615 EGVAADDALRDLR
+615 EGVAANDALRDLR

-647 SAALLGGIARFFR
+647 SAALLGGISRFFR
-660 QRGEGRMAPRPQALL
+660 QRSEGRMNPRPPGLL

-681 LLAVLGTGADAVPAA
+681 LNAMLEARDTA
-696 PASSP
+696 ASS
-701 SPTSASASRAAITA
+701 TSRAAVTA

-723 FPDAPPS
+723 FPDAPPMLGAS
-730 LAAVPPTAL
+730 R
-739 QGACA
+739 QGASA

>member
-1 MTALRLPRFSR
+1 MATLSLPRFTR
-12 AELVFSGKSFA
+12 AELLFSAKSFA

-61 AVFRFVGTLIG
+61 ALYRFCGTLIG

-103 ISLLDRTPRSYVF
+103 ISLFDRTPRSYVF

-134 LVLFDTAV
+134 LVLFDTAM

-160 LVLPTGLAPTVLGL
+160 LVFPAGLAPTVLGL
-174 LDRTLQDARQWLGD
+174 LDRTLVDARKWLGD
-188 LLQPAPRRRDGDAAD
+188 LLQPAGQGERSASADPRR
-203 PKRLDGDRRR
+203 LDDDRRR

-226 YVPFDTTHLRWTAGA
+226 HVPFDTTHLRWTAGA
-241 IRTMQDRVAALT
+241 IRAMQDRVAALT
-253 PALSAVEDRLRAL
+253 PALSAVEDRLQAL
-266 EQAEG
+266 VQAEG
-271 ALAPDVAAVLAQAAQ
+271 ALASDVTAVLAQASQ
-286 WLREEAGPEGD
+286 WLREEAEPAAD
-297 GGSRAD
+297 AAARAARAE
-303 RLEALR
+303 RLQALR
-309 RSIDALGAPPQA
+309 RAIDALSASATPDGA
-321 SGTQTGATQTEGAEP
+321 
-336 DAIRPD
+336 
-342 AAQPTAWGRAL
+342 AAAPTPWGRAL

-358 GRLGELVEGWQAC
+358 GRLEELVDGWTAC
-371 AQLRLDIDEGLK
+371 AQLRQDIDEGLK

-394 GSRALHRD
+394 GARVLHRD
-402 HGMALLSALAAVIA
+402 YGMALLSALAAVIA

-423 WILTGWPMGSA
+423 WIVTGWPMGSA

-461 WTLWSIPISALYVL
+461 WTLWSVPISAVYVL

-498 GLYLPRPA
+498 GLYLPRPTH
-506 YFMPAMALVFGVAGT
+506 FMPAMALIFGVCGT
-521 LALHDTASADLVS
+521 LALHDTASSDLVS
-534 FINGM
+534 FINSM
-539 VGQIVGVVVAA
+539 IGQIVGVVVAA

-573 RELGDMAASPQP
+573 RELGDMAASSQP
-585 QYAQGDA
+585 QYAQSDA
-592 YAARMLDRI
+592 YAVRMLDRI

-615 EGVAADDALRDLR
+615 EGVAANDALRDLR

-635 LQRVRAQLPLAT
+635 LQRVRAQLPMAT
-647 SAALLGGIARFFR
+647 AAALLGSISRFFR
-660 QRGEGRMAPRPQALL
+660 QRGEGGTNPRPPSLL
-675 PQIDEA
+675 PQIDDA
-681 LLAVLGTGADAVPAA
+681 LNAVLQARDTAA
-696 PASSP
+696 PA
-701 SPTSASASRAAITA
+701 ASRAAVTA

-723 FPDAPPS
+723 FPDAQPLRASAP
-730 LAAVPPTAL
+730 V
-739 QGACA
+739 QGASA

>member
-1 MTALRLPRFSR
+1 MAALSLPRFSR
-12 AELVFSGKSFA
+12 AELLFSGKSFA

-46 TYVVAH
+46 TYIVAH

-61 AVFRFVGTLIG
+61 AVYRFFGTLIG

-134 LVLFDTAV
+134 LALFDTAV

-160 LVLPTGLAPTVLGL
+160 LVLPAGLAPTVLGL
-174 LDRTLQDARQWLGD
+174 LDRTLQDARKWLGD
-188 LLQPAPRRRDGDAAD
+188 LLQPAGRSSNAD
-203 PKRLDGDRRR
+203 PKRLDDDRRR

-226 YVPFDTTHLRWTAGA
+226 HVPFDTTHLRWTAGA
-241 IRTMQDRVAALT
+241 IRAMQDRVAALT
-253 PALSAVEDRLRAL
+253 PALSAVEDRLQAL

-271 ALAPDVAAVLAQAAQ
+271 QLAPDVAAVLSQAAQ
-286 WLREEAGPEGD
+286 WLREEAEPTGD
-297 GGSRAD
+297 AATRAE
-303 RLEALR
+303 RLQALR
-309 RSIDALGAPPQA
+309 RAIDALSATPANAQQ
-321 SGTQTGATQTEGAEP
+321 QTP
-336 DAIRPD
+336 
-342 AAQPTAWGRAL
+342 WSRAL

-358 GRLGELVEGWQAC
+358 GRLEELVDGWTAC

-394 GSRALHRD
+394 GSRVLHRD
-402 HGMALLSALAAVIA
+402 YGMALLSALAAVIA

-423 WILTGWPMGSA
+423 WIVTGWPMGSA

-461 WTLWSIPISALYVL
+461 WTLLSIPISALYVL

-485 MLVAICAPLFLLL
+485 MLVVICAPLFLLL
-498 GLYLPRPA
+498 GLYLPRPTH
-506 YFMPAMALVFGVAGT
+506 FMPAMALIFGVAGT
-521 LALHDTASADLVS
+521 LALHDTASSDLVS
-534 FINGM
+534 FLNSMI
-539 VGQIVGVVVAA
+539 GQIVGVVVAA

-573 RELGDMAASPQP
+573 RELGDMAASSQP
-585 QYAQGDA
+585 QYAQSDA
-592 YAARMLDRI
+592 YAVRMLDRI

-615 EGVAADDALRDLR
+615 EGVAANDALRDLR

-635 LQRVRAQLPLAT
+635 LQRVRGQLPLAT
-647 SAALLGGIARFFR
+647 SAALLGGISRFFR
-660 QRGEGRMAPRPQALL
+660 QRSEGRMNPRPPGLL

-681 LLAVLGTGADAVPAA
+681 LGAVLAA
-696 PASSP
+696 RDTASS
-701 SPTSASASRAAITA
+701 AASRSAVTA

-723 FPDAPPS
+723 FPDAPPT
-730 LAAVPPTAL
+730 LASAPLT
-739 QGACA
+739 QGASA

>member
-1 MTALRLPRFSR
+1 MSASLALPRFTR
-12 AELVFSGKSFA
+12 AELLFSVKSFA

-61 AVFRFVGTLIG
+61 AVFRFCGTLIG
-72 STATVL
+72 SVATVL
-78 LVPALSNAPEL
+78 MVPALSNAPEL
-89 LTLVLALWVGLCLC
+89 LTLVLALWVGLCLY

-142 ARVEEIGLGIF
+142 ARVEEIGLGIL

-160 LVLPTGLAPTVLGL
+160 LVLPAGLAPTVLGL
-174 LDRTLQDARQWLGD
+174 LDRTLKDARQWLGD
-188 LLQPAPRRRDGDAAD
+188 LFQPADRSVPKDAD
-203 PKRLDGDRRR
+203 PKRLDDDRRR

-226 YVPFDTTHLRWTAGA
+226 HVPFDTTHLRWTAGA
-241 IRTMQDRVAALT
+241 IRAMQDRVAALT
-253 PALSAVEDRLRAL
+253 PALSAVEDRLQAL
-266 EQAEG
+266 VQAEG
-271 ALAPDVAAVLAQAAQ
+271 RLAPDITAVLALAAQ
-286 WLREEAGPEGD
+286 WLREENDPAVD
-297 GGSRAD
+297 ASA
-303 RLEALR
+303 RLQALR
-309 RSIDALGAPPQA
+309 QAIGALGTAQD
-321 SGTQTGATQTEGAEP
+321 TERTPWA
-336 DAIRPD
+336 
-342 AAQPTAWGRAL
+342 RAL

-358 GRLGELVEGWQAC
+358 GRLEELVDGWTAC
-371 AQLRLDIDEGLK
+371 ARLRRDIDEGLK
-383 GAAPLRRTAAL
+383 GGAPLRRTAAL
-394 GSRALHRD
+394 GHRAMHRD

-416 ICLCGAF
+416 ICVCGAF

-451 PVPAI
+451 PVPAM

-461 WTLWSIPISALYVL
+461 WTLWSIPISAVYVL

-485 MLVAICAPLFLLL
+485 MLVLICAPLFLLL
-498 GLYLPRPA
+498 GLYLPRPTH
-506 YFMPAMALVFGVAGT
+506 FMAAMALIFGVSGT
-521 LALHDTASADLVS
+521 LAMHDTASADLVS
-534 FINGM
+534 FINSM
-539 VGQIVGVVVAA
+539 IGQIVGVVMAG

-573 RELGDMAASPQP
+573 RELGDMAASAQP
-585 QYAQGDA
+585 QYAQSDA
-592 YAARMLDRI
+592 YAVRMLDRI
-601 GLLAPRIAQAGGTV
+601 GLLAPRIAQSGGTV
-615 EGVAADDALRDLR
+615 EGVVADDALRDLR

-647 SAALLGGIARFFR
+647 SGALLGGIARFFR
-660 QRGEGRMAPRPQALL
+660 QRGEGHMTPRPAALL

-681 LLAVLGTGADAVPAA
+681 LAAVLAA
-696 PASSP
+696 RD
-701 SPTSASASRAAITA
+701 TSSASRAAVTA

-730 LAAVPPTAL
+730 LAAVSVSSSP
-739 QGACA
+739 QGASA

>member
-1 MTALRLPRFSR
+1 MAMSMALPRFTR
-12 AELVFSGKSFA
+12 AEVLFSVKSFA

-61 AVFRFVGTLIG
+61 AVFRFCGTLIG
-72 STATVL
+72 SVATVL
-78 LVPALSNAPEL
+78 MVPALSNAPEL
-89 LTLVLALWVGLCLC
+89 LTLVLALWVGLCLYV
-103 ISLLDRTPRSYVF
+103 SLLDRTPRSYVF

-160 LVLPTGLAPTVLGL
+160 LVLPAGLAPTVLGL
-174 LDRTLQDARQWLGD
+174 LDRTLKDARQWIGD
-188 LLQPAPRRRDGDAAD
+188 LFQPGDRSTPKDAD
-203 PKRLDGDRRR
+203 PKRLDDDRRR

-226 YVPFDTTHLRWTAGA
+226 HVPFDTTHLRWTAGA
-241 IRTMQDRVAALT
+241 IRAMQDRVAALT
-253 PALSAVEDRLRAL
+253 PALSAVEDRLQAL
-266 EQAEG
+266 AQAEG
-271 ALAPDVAAVLAQAAQ
+271 RLAPDVTAVLALAAQ
-286 WLREEAGPEGD
+286 WLRDESDPAVD
-297 GGSRAD
+297 ASA
-303 RLEALR
+303 RLQALR
-309 RSIDALGAPPQA
+309 QAIAALGTAQ
-321 SGTQTGATQTEGAEP
+321 GAGFSPWA
-336 DAIRPD
+336 
-342 AAQPTAWGRAL
+342 RAL

-358 GRLGELVEGWQAC
+358 GRLEELVDGWTAC
-371 AQLRLDIDEGLK
+371 ARLRRDIDEGLK
-383 GAAPLRRTAAL
+383 GGAPLRRTAAL
-394 GSRALHRD
+394 GQRAMHRD

-416 ICLCGAF
+416 ICVCGAF
-423 WILTGWPMGSA
+423 WILTGWTMGSA

-451 PVPAI
+451 PVPAM

-461 WTLWSIPISALYVL
+461 WTLWSIPISAVYVL

-485 MLVAICAPLFLLL
+485 MLALVCAPLFLVL
-498 GLYLPRPA
+498 GLYLPRPTH
-506 YFMPAMALVFGVAGT
+506 FMAAMALVFGVSGT
-521 LALHDTASADLVS
+521 LAMHDTASADLVS
-534 FINGM
+534 FINSM
-539 VGQIVGVVVAA
+539 TGQIVGVVMAA

-573 RELGDMAASPQP
+573 RELGDMAASTQP
-585 QYAQGDA
+585 QYAQSDA
-592 YAARMLDRI
+592 YAVRMLDRI

-615 EGVAADDALRDLR
+615 EGVAANDALRDLR

-635 LQRVRAQLPLAT
+635 LQRVRAQLPMAT

-660 QRGEGRMAPRPQALL
+660 QRGEGRMAPRPAALL

-681 LLAVLGTGADAVPAA
+681 LAAVLAA
-696 PASSP
+696 RDSS
-701 SPTSASASRAAITA
+701 TASRAAVTA

-730 LAAVPPTAL
+730 LAGVSSSSP
-739 QGACA
+739 QGASA

>member
-1 MTALRLPRFSR
+1 MAAFSLPRFSR
-12 AELVFSGKSFA
+12 AELLFSGKSFA

-61 AVFRFVGTLIG
+61 AVYRFFGTLIG

-103 ISLLDRTPRSYVF
+103 ISLFDRTPRSYVF

-134 LVLFDTAV
+134 LALFDTAV

-160 LVLPTGLAPTVLGL
+160 LVLPAGLAPTVLGL
-174 LDRTLQDARQWLGD
+174 LDRTLQDARKWLGD
-188 LLQPAPRRRDGDAAD
+188 LLQPAGRSSNAD
-203 PKRLDGDRRR
+203 PKRLDDDRRR

-226 YVPFDTTHLRWTAGA
+226 HVPFDTTHLRWTAGA
-241 IRTMQDRVAALT
+241 IRAMQDRVAALT
-253 PALSAVEDRLRAL
+253 PALSAVEDRLQAL

-271 ALAPDVAAVLAQAAQ
+271 RLAPDVAAVLSQAAQ
-286 WLREEAGPEGD
+286 WLREEAEPTGD
-297 GGSRAD
+297 AATRAE
-303 RLEALR
+303 RLQALR
-309 RSIDALGAPPQA
+309 RAIDALSVTPANAQQ
-321 SGTQTGATQTEGAEP
+321 QTP
-336 DAIRPD
+336 
-342 AAQPTAWGRAL
+342 WGRAL

-358 GRLGELVEGWQAC
+358 GRLEELVDGWTAC

-394 GSRALHRD
+394 GSRVLHRD
-402 HGMALLSALAAVIA
+402 YGMALLSALAAVIA

-423 WILTGWPMGSA
+423 WIVTGWPMGSA

-461 WTLWSIPISALYVL
+461 WTLLSIPISALYVL

-485 MLVAICAPLFLLL
+485 MLVVICAPLFLLL
-498 GLYLPRPA
+498 GLYLPRPTH
-506 YFMPAMALVFGVAGT
+506 FMPAMAMIFGVAGT
-521 LALHDTASADLVS
+521 LALHDTASSDLVS
-534 FINGM
+534 FLNSMI
-539 VGQIVGVVVAA
+539 GQIVGVVVAA

-573 RELGDMAASPQP
+573 RELGEMAASSQP
-585 QYAQGDA
+585 QYAQSDA
-592 YAARMLDRI
+592 YAVRMLDRI

-615 EGVAADDALRDLR
+615 EGVAANDALRDLR

-635 LQRVRAQLPLAT
+635 LQRVRAQLPLVT
-647 SAALLGGIARFFR
+647 SAALLGGISRFFR
-660 QRGEGRMAPRPQALL
+660 QRSEGRMNPRPPGLL
-675 PQIDEA
+675 SQIDEA
-681 LLAVLGTGADAVPAA
+681 LNAVLEARDTA
-696 PASSP
+696 ASS
-701 SPTSASASRAAITA
+701 TSRAAVTA

-723 FPDAPPS
+723 FPDAPPMLGAS
-730 LAAVPPTAL
+730 K
-739 QGACA
+739 QGASA

>member
-1 MTALRLPRFSR
+1 MTALRLPRFTR
-12 AELVFSGKSFA
+12 AELLFSVKSFA

-61 AVFRFVGTLIG
+61 AVYRFVGTLIG

-103 ISLLDRTPRSYVF
+103 ISLFDRTPRSYVF

-174 LDRTLQDARQWLGD
+174 LDRTLTDARKWLGD
-188 LLQPAPRRRDGDAAD
+188 LLQPTGRKSDADPRR
-203 PKRLDGDRRR
+203 LDDDRRR

-226 YVPFDTTHLRWTAGA
+226 HVPFDTTHLRWTAGA
-241 IRTMQDRVAALT
+241 IRAMQDRVAALT

-286 WLREEAGPEGD
+286 WLQAEAEPASENAA
-297 GGSRAD
+297 RTE
-303 RLEALR
+303 RLQALR
-309 RSIDALGAPPQA
+309 TAIAALGAPPQA
-321 SGTQTGATQTEGAEP
+321 GSG
-336 DAIRPD
+336 
-342 AAQPTAWGRAL
+342 AQPTAWGRAL

-358 GRLGELVEGWQAC
+358 GRLAELVDGWTAC

-394 GSRALHRD
+394 SSRTLHRD
-402 HGMALLSALAAVIA
+402 YGMALLSALAAVIA

-423 WILTGWPMGSA
+423 WILTGWTMGSA

-461 WTLWSIPISALYVL
+461 WTLWSIPISAVYVL

-498 GLYLPRPA
+498 GLYLPRPTH
-506 YFMPAMALVFGVAGT
+506 FMPAMAMVFGVAGT
-521 LALHDTASADLVS
+521 LALYDTASADLVS
-534 FINGM
+534 FINSM
-539 VGQIVGVVVAA
+539 IGQVVGVVVAA

-573 RELGDMAASPQP
+573 RELGEMAASSHP
-585 QYAQGDA
+585 QYAQSDA
-592 YAARMLDRI
+592 YAVRMLDRI

-635 LQRVRAQLPLAT
+635 LQRVRTQLPLAT
-647 SAALLGGIARFFR
+647 SAALLGGISRFFR

-681 LLAVLGTGADAVPAA
+681 LRAVLAA
-696 PASSP
+696 RD
-701 SPTSASASRAAITA
+701 TSSASRSAVTA

-723 FPDAPPS
+723 FPDAPPT
-730 LAAVPPTAL
+730 LAAVIP
-739 QGACA
+739 QGASA

>member
-1 MTALRLPRFSR
+1 MAGLSLPRFTR
-12 AELVFSGKSFA
+12 AELLFSGKSFA

-61 AVFRFVGTLIG
+61 ALYRFLGTLIG

-103 ISLLDRTPRSYVF
+103 ISLFDRTPRSYVF

-160 LVLPTGLAPTVLGL
+160 LVLPAGLAPTVLGL
-174 LDRTLQDARQWLGD
+174 LDRTLLDARKWLGD
-188 LLQPAPRRRDGDAAD
+188 LLQPAERGRDAD
-203 PKRLDGDRRR
+203 PKRLDDDRRR

-226 YVPFDTTHLRWTAGA
+226 HVPFDTTHLRWTAGA
-241 IRTMQDRVAALT
+241 IRAMQDRVAALT
-253 PALSAVEDRLRAL
+253 PALSAVEDRLQAL
-266 EQAEG
+266 AQAEG
-271 ALAPDVAAVLAQAAQ
+271 RLAPDITAVLAQAAQ
-286 WLREEAGPEGD
+286 WLRDEAAPAGD
-297 GGSRAD
+297 ATSATTTAATRAQ
-303 RLEALR
+303 RLQALR
-309 RSIDALGAPPQA
+309 RAIAALGMADDTA
-321 SGTQTGATQTEGAEP
+321 M
-336 DAIRPD
+336 
-342 AAQPTAWGRAL
+342 PTTPVTSWGRAL

-358 GRLGELVEGWQAC
+358 GRLEELVDGWTAC
-371 AQLRLDIDEGLK
+371 ARLRQDIDDGLK
-383 GAAPLRRTAAL
+383 GGAPLRRTAAL
-394 GSRALHRD
+394 GARALHRD

-423 WILTGWPMGSA
+423 WIVTGWPMGSA
-434 ATMMAAVFCC
+434 ACMMAAVFCC

-461 WTLWSIPISALYVL
+461 WTLWSVPISAVYVL

-506 YFMPAMALVFGVAGT
+506 YFMPAMGLIFGVCGT
-521 LALHDTASADLVS
+521 LALHDTASSDLVS
-534 FINGM
+534 FINSM
-539 VGQIVGVVVAA
+539 IGQIVGVLVAA

-573 RELGDMAASPQP
+573 RELGDMAASSQP
-585 QYAQGDA
+585 QYAQSDA

-601 GLLAPRIAQAGGTV
+601 GLLAPRIAQAGGSV

-660 QRGEGRMAPRPQALL
+660 LRGEGRMNPRPPGLL

-681 LLAVLGTGADAVPAA
+681 LGAVLAGRDASLGA
-696 PASSP
+696 
-701 SPTSASASRAAITA
+701 ASRAAVTA

-723 FPDAPPS
+723 FPDAPPM
-730 LAAVPPTAL
+730 LAGAPTHL
-739 QGACA
+739 VQGASA

>member
-12 AELVFSGKSFA
+12 AELLFSGKSFA

-46 TYVVAH
+46 TYIVAH

-61 AVFRFVGTLIG
+61 AVYRFAGTLIG

-153 CATLVHS
+153 CATLIHS

-174 LDRTLQDARQWLGD
+174 LDRTLQDARKWLGD
-188 LLQPAPRRRDGDAAD
+188 LLQPAGRKSDAD
-203 PKRLDGDRRR
+203 PKRLDDDRRR

-226 YVPFDTTHLRWTAGA
+226 HVPFDTTHLRWTAGA
-241 IRTMQDRVAALT
+241 IRAMQDRVAALT
-253 PALSAVEDRLRAL
+253 PALSAVEDRLLAL

-271 ALAPDVAAVLAQAAQ
+271 TLAPDVAAVLAQAAQ
-286 WLREEAGPEGD
+286 WLRAEAEPTSDNTARTE
-297 GGSRAD
+297 
-303 RLEALR
+303 RLQALR
-309 RSIDALGAPPQA
+309 NAIAALSATPQA
-321 SGTQTGATQTEGAEP
+321 DNG
-336 DAIRPD
+336 
-342 AAQPTAWGRAL
+342 AQPTAWGRAL

-358 GRLGELVEGWQAC
+358 GRLEELVDGWTAC
-371 AQLRLDIDEGLK
+371 AQLRLDIDEGLQ

-402 HGMALLSALAAVIA
+402 YGMALLSALAAVIA

-423 WILTGWPMGSA
+423 WILTGWTMGSV

-461 WTLWSIPISALYVL
+461 WTLWSVPISAVYVL

-485 MLVAICAPLFLLL
+485 MLVAICAPLFLVL

-506 YFMPAMALVFGVAGT
+506 YFMPAMAMVFGVAGT

-534 FINGM
+534 FINSTI
-539 VGQIVGVVVAA
+539 GQIVGVVVAA

-573 RELGDMAASPQP
+573 RELGEMAASSQP
-585 QYAQGDA
+585 QYAQSDA
-592 YAARMLDRI
+592 YAVRMLDRI

-615 EGVAADDALRDLR
+615 EGVAANDALRDLR

-647 SAALLGGIARFFR
+647 SAALLGGISRFFR
-660 QRGEGRMAPRPQALL
+660 QRGEGRITPRPQGLL

-681 LLAVLGTGADAVPAA
+681 LNAVLAA
-696 PASSP
+696 RD
-701 SPTSASASRAAITA
+701 TSSASRSAVTA

-723 FPDAPPS
+723 FPDAPPT
-730 LAAVPPTAL
+730 LAAVIP
-739 QGACA
+739 QGASA

>member
-1 MTALRLPRFSR
+1 MAMSMALPRFTR
-12 AELVFSGKSFA
+12 AEVLFSVKSFA

-61 AVFRFVGTLIG
+61 AMFRFCGTLIG
-72 STATVL
+72 SVATVL
-78 LVPALSNAPEL
+78 MVPALSNAPEL

-103 ISLLDRTPRSYVF
+103 ISLFDRTPRSYVF

-134 LVLFDTAV
+134 LALFDTAV

-160 LVLPTGLAPTVLGL
+160 LVLPAGLAPTVLGL
-174 LDRTLQDARQWLGD
+174 LDRTLKDARQWLGD
-188 LLQPAPRRRDGDAAD
+188 LFQPGDRSTPKDAD
-203 PKRLDGDRRR
+203 PKRLDDDRRR

-226 YVPFDTTHLRWTAGA
+226 HVPFDTTHLRWTAGA
-241 IRTMQDRVAALT
+241 IRAMQDRVAALT
-253 PALSAVEDRLRAL
+253 PALSAVEDRLQAL
-266 EQAEG
+266 AQAEG
-271 ALAPDVAAVLAQAAQ
+271 RLAPDVTAVLALAAQ
-286 WLREEAGPEGD
+286 WLRDESDPAVD
-297 GGSRAD
+297 ASA
-303 RLEALR
+303 RLQALR
-309 RSIDALGAPPQA
+309 QAIAALGTAQ
-321 SGTQTGATQTEGAEP
+321 
-336 DAIRPD
+336 DAGLTPW
-342 AAQPTAWGRAL
+342 ARAL

-358 GRLGELVEGWQAC
+358 GRLEELVDGWTAC
-371 AQLRLDIDEGLK
+371 AQLRRDIDEGLK
-383 GAAPLRRTAAL
+383 GGAPLRRTAAL
-394 GSRALHRD
+394 GQRAMHRD

-423 WILTGWPMGSA
+423 WILTGWPTGSA

-461 WTLWSIPISALYVL
+461 WTLWSIPISAVYVL

-485 MLVAICAPLFLLL
+485 MLVVICAPLFLLL
-498 GLYLPRPA
+498 GLYLPRPTH
-506 YFMPAMALVFGVAGT
+506 FMAAMALVFGVSGT
-521 LALHDTASADLVS
+521 LAMHDTASADLVS
-534 FINGM
+534 FINSM
-539 VGQIVGVVVAA
+539 IGQVVGVLVAA

-573 RELGDMAASPQP
+573 RELGDMAASSQP
-585 QYAQGDA
+585 QYAQSDA
-592 YAARMLDRI
+592 YAVRMLDRI

-615 EGVAADDALRDLR
+615 EGVAANDALRDLR

-635 LQRVRAQLPLAT
+635 LQRVRAQLPMAT

-660 QRGEGRMAPRPQALL
+660 QRGEGRMAPRPTALL
-675 PQIDEA
+675 SQIDEA
-681 LLAVLGTGADAVPAA
+681 LTAVLAA
-696 PASSP
+696 RD
-701 SPTSASASRAAITA
+701 TSTASRAAVTA

-730 LAAVPPTAL
+730 LAAVSSSSP
-739 QGACA
+739 QGASA